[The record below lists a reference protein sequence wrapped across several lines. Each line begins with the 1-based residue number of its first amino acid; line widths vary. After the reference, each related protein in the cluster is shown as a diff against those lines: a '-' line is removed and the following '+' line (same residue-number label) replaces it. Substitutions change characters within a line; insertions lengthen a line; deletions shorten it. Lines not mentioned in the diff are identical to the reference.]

1 MKKNLFLILS
11 LSLLLISKSFGQASI
26 GISPYSTAIG
36 NDTLPAGSSDSISF
50 WVVNTG
56 SNPFNDYIYFVTYVQ
71 DSSGVFYH
79 VVDSTAISFPS
90 VIAVGDSLPFSL
102 TPVYDVVTPGKYH
115 YDINIIVIWPVAGSA
130 STSNVFT
137 YVQVLT
143 LPNGIN
149 EIDLSRLINAYPN
162 PVTSKLTLKN
172 SGKTGIEEVR
182 IYDVHG
188 RLIESLKATE
198 FICTE
203 NWNPGVYMIN
213 ILLENK
219 QTHTIRVIKQ

>member
-1 MKKNLFLILS
+1 
-11 LSLLLISKSFGQASI
+11 
-26 GISPYSTAIG
+26 
-36 NDTLPAGSSDSISF
+36 
-50 WVVNTG
+50 
-56 SNPFNDYIYFVTYVQ
+56 
-71 DSSGVFYH
+71 
-79 VVDSTAISFPS
+79 VDSTAISFPS

-172 SGKTGIEEVR
+172 SGKIGIEEVR